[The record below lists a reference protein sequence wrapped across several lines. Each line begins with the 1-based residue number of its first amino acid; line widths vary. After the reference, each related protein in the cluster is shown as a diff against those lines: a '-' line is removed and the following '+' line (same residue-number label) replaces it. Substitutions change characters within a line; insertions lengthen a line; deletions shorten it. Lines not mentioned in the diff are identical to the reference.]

1 MERDRDARG
10 RRYNDGEVVRY
21 GAGESWRPT
30 PRGGPPGDRSPP
42 PRRPRSPVRE
52 RPRSPPLR
60 ERPRSPLRDRLRSP
74 PPRDRPRSPMRD
86 RPRSLIRDNRPRSPV
101 RDRERPPRSP
111 RPARSPR
118 PRSPVIASSDSY
130 VPGRYPPRRRSRSG
144 PGDRFPRRER
154 SRERDSPP
162 RRRERTRTPPPLPM
176 RRSPGPPRHSVSRR
190 GSPVRDMRFERP
202 RSPPR
207 RDWERVREQE
217 RGWDRDR
224 VRDRDRGL
232 ERRDDRLV
240 LLPRLTHP
248 KTFIPPKHSH
258 ITSFMHLKI
267 HTSRRPIRPKD
278 SYIPK
283 KS

>member
-1 MERDRDARG
+1 
-10 RRYNDGEVVRY
+10 
-21 GAGESWRPT
+21 
-30 PRGGPPGDRSPP
+30 
-42 PRRPRSPVRE
+42 
-52 RPRSPPLR
+52 
-60 ERPRSPLRDRLRSP
+60 
-74 PPRDRPRSPMRD
+74 MRD

-162 RRRERTRTPPPLPM
+162 RRRERTRTPPPLPI
-176 RRSPGPPRHSVSRR
+176 RRSPGPPRRSVSRR

-248 KTFIPPKHSH
+248 KRSYLPN
-258 ITSFMHLKI
+258 I
-267 HTSRRPIRPKD
+267 HTSQASCISRFTHPDDLYDPRIHTCRKNHESRRFLGPKD
-278 SYIPK
+278 SYISKFHAYSLPK
-283 KS
+283 WYGSQANSKKFSSSTS